1 MGLWPIEV
9 FLVNKT
15 KSSPSVFITYWTIR
29 KRSQE
34 RVWKF
39 QLICFAHRVIWRN
52 LQHRAS
58 SGTTFDF
65 VNDQLLKFTRW
76 MCIHKEERKRRDSF
90 GFSLWFTSLP
100 FFPSLFFILLMF
112 SRSKMFFFSS
122 QKVKFEDFACHNSLL
137 QLLMHLLLL
146 LQEVQLSF
154 NTTGSTLLLLELC
167 YTCLKCCIFL
177 IFHKYLTT

>member
-1 MGLWPIEV
+1 M
-9 FLVNKT
+9 
-15 KSSPSVFITYWTIR
+15 
-29 KRSQE
+29 
-34 RVWKF
+34 VWKF

-76 MCIHKEERKRRDSF
+76 MCIHKEERKRKIPLAFPYDLHLF
-90 GFSLWFTSLP
+90 H
-100 FFPSLFFILLMF
+100 FFPPYSLFFWC
-112 SRSKMFFFSS
+112 SPAQKNVFFSS

-154 NTTGSTLLLLELC
+154 NRINSLAFRAVLYLFKML
-167 YTCLKCCIFL
+167 YIFN
-177 IFHKYLTT
+177 FS

>member
-1 MGLWPIEV
+1 ML
-9 FLVNKT
+9 
-15 KSSPSVFITYWTIR
+15 S
-29 KRSQE
+29 
-34 RVWKF
+34 VWKF

-52 LQHRAS
+52 LQHRAR

-76 MCIHKEERKRRDSF
+76 MCIHKEERKWERFLWLFLMIYISSI
-90 GFSLWFTSLP
+90 FSLLILYSFDVLP
-100 FFPSLFFILLMF
+100 LK
-112 SRSKMFFFSS
+112 KMFFFSS

-154 NTTGSTLLLLELC
+154 NRINSLAFRAVLYLFKML
-167 YTCLKCCIFL
+167 YIFN
-177 IFHKYLTT
+177 FS

>member
-1 MGLWPIEV
+1 M
-9 FLVNKT
+9 
-15 KSSPSVFITYWTIR
+15 
-29 KRSQE
+29 
-34 RVWKF
+34 WKF

-76 MCIHKEERKRRDSF
+76 MCIHKEERKRKIPLAFPYDLHLF
-90 GFSLWFTSLP
+90 H
-100 FFPSLFFILLMF
+100 FFPPYSLFFWC
-112 SRSKMFFFSS
+112 SPAQKNVFFSS

-154 NTTGSTLLLLELC
+154 NRINSLAFRAVLYLYKML
-167 YTCLKCCIFL
+167 YVFNFSYIPYYVIICC
-177 IFHKYLTT
+177 T

>member
-1 MGLWPIEV
+1 M
-9 FLVNKT
+9 
-15 KSSPSVFITYWTIR
+15 
-29 KRSQE
+29 SQE

-76 MCIHKEERKRRDSF
+76 MCIHKEERKRERFLWLFLMIYISSI
-90 GFSLWFTSLP
+90 FSLLILYSFDVLP
-100 FFPSLFFILLMF
+100 L
-112 SRSKMFFFSS
+112 KNVFFSS

-154 NTTGSTLLLLELC
+154 NRINSLVFRLARLYFSVRGVQYRLDKNQNNKIPEGLLHKLLSDMHRSE
-167 YTCLKCCIFL
+167 FEH
-177 IFHKYLTT
+177 FSGHPFNF